1 MFYAVYN
8 QTTCLF
14 QQRNC
19 LPPHVGIDRFY
30 CILLYVPFISI
41 KSSYTCIYIILKQN
55 LLFF

>member
-19 LPPHVGIDRFY
+19 LPVHVGLDRFY
-30 CILLYVPFISI
+30 CILLYFHSSALNLLIHAFIS
-41 KSSYTCIYIILKQN
+41 
-55 LLFF
+55 F